1 MVVVDKRRYLIVSTA
16 GHFFNTSVQPDD
28 DDVEDREILDRF
40 LEQSSCRTLC
50 ARPIDADQKQARLKL
65 SIDLSAGKNTLVF
78 FKVCNGIFFFCA
90 KIYATLIML
99 AQMNEITETCIT

>member
-28 DDVEDREILDRF
+28 DDIEDREILDRF

-50 ARPIDADQKQARLKL
+50 ARPIDADQKQTRLKL

-78 FKVCNGIFFFCA
+78 FKVRWDFLLLC
-90 KIYATLIML
+90 KDMR
-99 AQMNEITETCIT
+99 